1 MPILIQIVVSMNN
14 KNTFI
19 IVSTQP
25 YKEKDALV
33 RMINEDGTSISMIAK
48 GTSSPTSKYGALL
61 QPFNICEIDYHLKD
75 NLSFFISAS
84 LKKAIVYDDFN
95 ALAAASFLLQS
106 MEAIN
111 RLESNSYP
119 LWTIVDYLVLCQ
131 TSSIAAMTKWC
142 LDTLKLDGRE
152 MMMDECVK
160 CGSLQ
165 ISSFSLSA
173 GGFCCKTCSVAEKND
188 ISDIEILRTL
198 RCLAKAPLDLAYKCS
213 FHALTMHVVKILVY
227 ELKDSY
233 PLAMK
238 SWKFMDELV

>member
-1 MPILIQIVVSMNN
+1 MNN

-19 IVSTQP
+19 IVSTQV

-33 RMINEDGTSISMIAK
+33 RMISEDGTSISMIAK
-48 GTSSPTSKYGALL
+48 GTTSPTSKYGALL
-61 QPFNICEIDYHLKD
+61 QPFNICEVDYHLKD
-75 NLSFFISAS
+75 NLSFFMSAS
-84 LKKAIVYDDFN
+84 LKKSIVFEDFN

-111 RLESNSYP
+111 RLDSSSYT
-119 LWTIVDYLVLCQ
+119 LWTIVDYLMLCQ
-131 TSSIAAMTKWC
+131 SSPIAAMTKWC

-152 MMMDECVK
+152 MMMDECVV
-160 CGSLQ
+160 CGSLH

-173 GGFCCKTCSVAEKND
+173 GGFCCKRCSTKEKVD
-188 ISDIEILRTL
+188 LSDIEVLRAL
-198 RCLAKAPLDLAYKCS
+198 RCLAKAPLDLAYKCT
-213 FHALTMHVVKILVY
+213 FHALTMNVVKILVY

>member
-1 MPILIQIVVSMNN
+1 MNN
-14 KNTFI
+14 KLVAM
-19 IVSTQP
+19 IVSTTQ

-33 RMINEDGTSISMIAK
+33 RMISEDGISISMIAK
-48 GTSSPTSKYGALL
+48 GTTSPTSKYGALL
-61 QPFNICEIDYHLKD
+61 QPFNICEVDYHLKE

-84 LKKAIVYDDFN
+84 LKKSIVYDDFN

-111 RLESNSYP
+111 RLDTSSYP
-119 LWTIVDYLVLCQ
+119 LWTIVDYLILCQ
-131 TSSIAAMTKWC
+131 ASPIAAMTKWC
-142 LDTLKLDGRE
+142 LDTLKHDGRE
-152 MMMDECVK
+152 MMMDECIV
-160 CGSLQ
+160 CGSLH

-173 GGFCCKTCSVAEKND
+173 GGFCCKRCATQEKVD
-188 ISDIEILRTL
+188 VSDIEILRAL
-198 RCLAKAPLDLAYKCS
+198 RCLAKAPLDLAYKCT
-213 FHALTMHVVKILVY
+213 FHALTMNVVKILVY